1 MAQFNYRGTEV
12 FLIVLLSMFLLMAYT
27 IFRILPSATQVERY
41 RIEHF
46 DPAPP
51 SAVEPAP

>member
-27 IFRILPSATQVERY
+27 IFRILPSTHVDRYKLIETQ
-41 RIEHF
+41 
-46 DPAPP
+46 PAVQQIQP
-51 SAVEPAP
+51 EP